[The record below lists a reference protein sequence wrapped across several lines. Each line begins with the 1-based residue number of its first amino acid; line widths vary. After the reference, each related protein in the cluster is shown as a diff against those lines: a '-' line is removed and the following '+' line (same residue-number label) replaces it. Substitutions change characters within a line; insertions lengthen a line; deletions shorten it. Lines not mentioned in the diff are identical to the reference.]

1 MAESDLSTDPT
12 VTRPLTAAE
21 EQDLARRWAA
31 GDRVAYERLYQ
42 QNQPL
47 VASIARRYQGQGV
60 DLADLL
66 QEGGLG
72 LLTAIGR
79 FDPARGLKLSTS
91 ATPWIHQRLQL
102 AVANQGRMIR
112 LPMQVVLV
120 ARRVARVRAQVLAT
134 TGAMPSVTEVAQ
146 VADLAPQQVLA
157 TDALPLDPL
166 SLDLPLD
173 ATTTTTR
180 ADLIAD
186 RSDPIAAD
194 VTLLANEQIVRRLLQ
209 GASLL
214 RRERQVLQYRYGI
227 DGVLSH
233 ETCAA
238 IGAAMGLSTARIQQ
252 IEARALRKLRMYAA
266 SHRHLFA
273 TRDWEQEDAY

>member
-31 GDRVAYERLYQ
+31 GERAAYEHLYQ

-66 QEGGLG
+66 QEGGIG

-79 FDPARGLKLSTS
+79 FDATRGLKLSTS

-102 AVANQGRMIR
+102 AIANQGRMIR
-112 LPMQVVLV
+112 LPVKVFQI
-120 ARRVARVRAQVLAT
+120 ARRVARARTQILST
-134 TGAMPSVTEVAQ
+134 TGSLPSVMDVAQ
-146 VADLAPQQVLA
+146 VANLVPQQVRSI
-157 TDALPLDPL
+157 DALPPDPI
-166 SLDLPLD
+166 SLDMPLND
-173 ATTTTTR
+173 TTTTMR
-180 ADLIAD
+180 GDLIPD
-186 RSDPIAAD
+186 RTDPIAAN
-194 VTLLANEQIVRRLLQ
+194 VTLLTNEQIVRHLLH

-214 RRERQVLQYRYGI
+214 RRERQVLQLRYGI

-233 ETCAA
+233 ETFAA
-238 IGAAMGLSTARIQQ
+238 TAVQLGLTTERIRQ

-273 TRDWEQEDAY
+273 ERDWEQEDT

>member
-1 MAESDLSTDPT
+1 MAESDLSTDHT
-12 VTRPLTAAE
+12 VTCPLTAAE

-31 GDRVAYERLYQ
+31 GDRAAYERLYQ

-66 QEGGLG
+66 QEGGIG

-79 FDPARGLKLSTS
+79 FDATRGLKLSTS

-102 AVANQGRMIR
+102 AIANQGRMIR
-112 LPMQVVLV
+112 LPVQVFQI
-120 ARRVARVRAQVLAT
+120 ARRVARARAQILST
-134 TGAMPSVTEVAQ
+134 TGSLPSVTEVARI
-146 VADLAPQQVLA
+146 ADLAPQQVRSI
-157 TDALPLDPL
+157 DALPPDPI
-166 SLDLPLD
+166 SLDMPLND
-173 ATTTTTR
+173 TTTTMR
-180 ADLIAD
+180 GDLIPD
-186 RSDPIAAD
+186 RTDPIAAD
-194 VTLLANEQIVRRLLQ
+194 VTLLANEQIVRRLLH

-214 RRERQVLQYRYGI
+214 RRERQVLQLRYGI

-233 ETCAA
+233 ETFAA
-238 IGAAMGLSTARIQQ
+238 TAVQLGLTTERIRQ

-273 TRDWEQEDAY
+273 ERDWEQEDT

>member
-66 QEGGLG
+66 QEGGIG

-79 FDPARGLKLSTS
+79 FDATRGLKLSTS

-102 AVANQGRMIR
+102 AIANQGRMIR
-112 LPMQVVLV
+112 LPVQVFQI
-120 ARRVARVRAQVLAT
+120 ARRVARARAQILST
-134 TGAMPSVTEVAQ
+134 TGSLPSVTEVARI
-146 VADLAPQQVLA
+146 ADLAPQQVRSI
-157 TDALPLDPL
+157 DALPPDPI
-166 SLDLPLD
+166 SLDMPLND
-173 ATTTTTR
+173 TTTTMR
-180 ADLIAD
+180 GDLIPD
-186 RSDPIAAD
+186 RTDPIAAD
-194 VTLLANEQIVRRLLQ
+194 VTLLANEQIVRRLLH

-214 RRERQVLQYRYGI
+214 RRERQVLQLRYGI

-233 ETCAA
+233 ETFAA
-238 IGAAMGLSTARIQQ
+238 TAVQLGLTAERIRQ

-273 TRDWEQEDAY
+273 ERDWEQEDT

>member
-66 QEGGLG
+66 QEGGIG

-79 FDPARGLKLSTS
+79 FDATRGLKLSTS

-102 AVANQGRMIR
+102 AIANQGRMIR
-112 LPMQVVLV
+112 LPVQVFQI
-120 ARRVARVRAQVLAT
+120 ARRVARARAQILST
-134 TGAMPSVTEVAQ
+134 TGSLPSVTEVARI
-146 VADLAPQQVLA
+146 ADLAPQQVRSI
-157 TDALPLDPL
+157 DALPPDPI
-166 SLDLPLD
+166 SLDMPLND
-173 ATTTTTR
+173 TTTTMR
-180 ADLIAD
+180 GDLIPD
-186 RSDPIAAD
+186 RTDPIAAD
-194 VTLLANEQIVRRLLQ
+194 VTLLANEQIVRRLLH

-214 RRERQVLQYRYGI
+214 RRERQVLQLRYGI

-233 ETCAA
+233 ETFAA
-238 IGAAMGLSTARIQQ
+238 TAVQLGLTTERIRQ

-273 TRDWEQEDAY
+273 ERDWEQEDT